1 MAKLV
6 SKVYGDALFSLA
18 LEEGKL
24 DEIWDE
30 VKVLEAALEENKE
43 FANIMAHP
51 EMTQEK
57 SLALVDEAFKD
68 KLSGIMMGFLQ
79 VLVKKGRF
87 GEILSV
93 LDHFQ
98 RETKEYKKIGVVYV
112 TTPTELT
119 EEQKSDIVEKLTQT
133 SGYESLEMNYIVDA
147 SILGGIRIRIGDR
160 VVDNSIQTK
169 LEDMTR
175 SLSKVRV

>member
-18 LEEGKL
+18 LEEDRL

-30 VKVLEAALEENKE
+30 VKGLHAALEENKE
-43 FANIMAHP
+43 FMEIMAHP

-57 SLALVDEAFKD
+57 SRDLVESAFHG
-68 KLSGIMMGFLQ
+68 KLSETMMGFLQ
-79 VLVKKGRF
+79 ILVRKGRF
-87 GEILSV
+87 GEILPV

-98 RETKEYKKIGVVYV
+98 SEAKEYKKIGVVYV

-119 EEQKSDIVEKLTQT
+119 QGQRSDVEERLRAT
-133 SGYESLEMNYIVDA
+133 SGYDSLEMNYIVEPKL
-147 SILGGIRIRIGDR
+147 LGGIRIRIGDR

-169 LEDMTR
+169 LEEMTR
-175 SLSKVRV
+175 SLAKVRV

>member
-133 SGYESLEMNYIVDA
+133 SGYESLEINYIVDA
-147 SILGGIRIRIGDR
+147 RILGGIRIRIGDR

>member
-1 MAKLV
+1 M
-6 SKVYGDALFSLA
+6 FSLA

-24 DEIWDE
+24 DETWEE
-30 VKVLEAALEENKE
+30 VRFLDSALRENGE
-43 FANIMAHP
+43 FTDIMAHP

-57 SLALVDEAFKD
+57 SLALIGEVFEG
-68 KLSGIMMGFLQ
+68 KLSDIMLGFLQ
-79 VLVKKGRF
+79 ILVKKGRF

-98 RETKEYKKIGVVYV
+98 RETKEYKKIGVVDV
-112 TTPTELT
+112 TTPEELSGV
-119 EEQKSDIVEKLTQT
+119 QKSSIEEKLTQT
-133 SGYESLEMNYIVDA
+133 SGYESLEMNYLIDE
-147 SILGGIRIRIGDR
+147 SLLGGIRIRIGDR

-169 LEDMTR
+169 LEEMTR